1 MSTGGLVV
9 IGMFLLQ
16 WNTTESIERF
26 EEVAGRTFG
35 KRRTL
40 LARALQLVIAY
51 IEDGQYSLAAVQNA
65 FSRTFNAPIQM
76 FNPLATD
83 TKVAVTTT
91 TVDNA
96 KPRLFTNYNGGQR
109 PQGIG
114 ILVQSENVN
123 TERNIGYDVVRAE
136 DAQHDITVS
145 DA

>member
-1 MSTGGLVV
+1 VWDICRYIFRLQEVCLQLTTETGGLVV

-16 WNTTESIERF
+16 WNTSESIERF

-40 LARALQLVIAY
+40 LARALQLVVAY

-65 FSRTFNAPIQM
+65 FSRTFNSPVQM
-76 FNPLATD
+76 FNPLESD

-114 ILVQSENVN
+114 MSDL
-123 TERNIGYDVVRAE
+123 YE
-136 DAQHDITVS
+136 DAYVLTK
-145 DA
+145 